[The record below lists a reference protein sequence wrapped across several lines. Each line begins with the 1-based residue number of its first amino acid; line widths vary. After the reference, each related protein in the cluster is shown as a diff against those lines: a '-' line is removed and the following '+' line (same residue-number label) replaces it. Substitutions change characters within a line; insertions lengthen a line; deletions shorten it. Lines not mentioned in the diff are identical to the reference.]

1 MNNYDLTTLKY
12 YNENAKR
19 FYWETV
25 NVSFSAIQEAFIKY
39 LPKGAYILDFGCGS
53 GRDSKAFMDKGY
65 KVDAIDGSEEMCKLA
80 EKLIGKEVKCIRFQD
95 FKETNKYDGI
105 WACSSILHL
114 DINSLYNVFDIMKKA
129 LKDSGYL
136 YTSFKYGN
144 FRGIRNGRYFTDMTE
159 DSFNEFILSVGG
171 FDIIDIN
178 ITKDVRPG
186 REEEKWINIILK
198 KQKK

>member
-1 MNNYDLTTLKY
+1 
-12 YNENAKR
+12 
-19 FYWETV
+19 
-25 NVSFSAIQEAFIKY
+25 
-39 LPKGAYILDFGCGS
+39 
-53 GRDSKAFMDKGY
+53 MDKGY

-105 WACSSILHL
+105 RACSSILHL